1 MVGGAAVL
9 LLVSAPS
16 IATTDWS
23 AASGATWGAIVYSGI
38 AGLVV
43 AYLFWYR
50 GVRVLGPTRTAM
62 YVNLQPVFAL
72 AVAWAALGERPG
84 IVQIAGA
91 AAVMAGVLLA
101 RS

>member
-1 MVGGAAVL
+1 MLGGATGL
-9 LLVSAPS
+9 LIVSAPP
-16 IATTDWS
+16 IAAADWA
-23 AASGATWGAIVYSGI
+23 AASGASWGAIVYSGI

-72 AVAWAALGERPG
+72 ALAWAALGERPG
-84 IVQIAGA
+84 VLPLGGA
-91 AAVMAGVLLA
+91 AARMAGALP
-101 RS
+101 